1 MTPAHPCPSA
11 MPRSSSPGA
20 ANSPGL
26 RAGGVSPYLLPEG
39 NVQIAFSGGRT
50 SAYMLHQ
57 ILEANDGLPDRV
69 VVTFQNTGREHPKTL
84 DFVAQVASRWAV
96 PVVWLEFRPEKPF
109 FEIVNHNSASRKGE
123 PFEALI
129 RKKGGYLPNQ
139 QQRYCTE
146 ILKVVT
152 AKRYVRTLGWDR
164 WTNAKGIRADEAH
177 RLAKPDTDRWV
188 SWSPLA
194 DAGVSRRDVIAFWNR
209 QPFDLNLPVVN
220 GKTVGGNC
228 VDCFLKS
235 EAEIA
240 AWMRDNPQDD
250 WSERMEA
257 LGTKMTGS
265 KSVAFFSKRY
275 SRASLRDFI
284 NRQGD
289 WIFDTEGALCQAND
303 GECTG

>member
-1 MTPAHPCPSA
+1 MSDLSHY
-11 MPRSSSPGA
+11 M
-20 ANSPGL
+20 
-26 RAGGVSPYLLPEG
+26 LPEG

-57 ILEANDGLPDRV
+57 ILEANGGLPDRV
-69 VVTFQNTGREHPKTL
+69 EVTFQNTGREHHATL
-84 DFVAQVASRWAV
+84 DFIAEVGSRWGVAV
-96 PVVWLEFRPEKPF
+96 TWLEYRPTKPF
-109 FEIVNHNSASRKGE
+109 FEIVGYQGASRNGE

-139 QQRYCTE
+139 QERHCTE
-146 ILKVVT
+146 NLKVLT
-152 AKRYVRTLGWDR
+152 AKRYLVSLGWDR
-164 WTNAKGIRADEAH
+164 WTNAKGIRADETG
-177 RLAKPDTDRWV
+177 RLKKPDTDRWV
-188 SWSPLA
+188 SWAPLA
-194 DAGVSRRDVIAFWNR
+194 DAGVSRRDVIAFWKR
-209 QPFDLNLPVVN
+209 QPFDLKLQVVN

-257 LGTKMTGS
+257 LGTELTGS
-265 KSVAFFSKRY
+265 SSVAFFSKRY
-275 SRASLRDFI
+275 SRKSLRDFI

-289 WIFDTEGALCQAND
+289 WILNTEGALCQADD
-303 GECTG
+303 GECMA